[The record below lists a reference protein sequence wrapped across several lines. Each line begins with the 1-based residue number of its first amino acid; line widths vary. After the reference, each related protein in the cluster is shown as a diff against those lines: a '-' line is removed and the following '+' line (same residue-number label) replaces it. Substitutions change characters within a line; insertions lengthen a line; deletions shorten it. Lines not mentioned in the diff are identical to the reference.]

1 MDMRTATA
9 KVGVSLMVAAASIA
23 LTPGVASAQPEAH
36 KVQYT
41 VSVAGPYQF
50 DVTYLVNQP
59 ADKAAYNADAY
70 SFIKRDTVT
79 IAPGQPW
86 TFETT
91 LADPQWAY
99 VWASSTTK
107 GGQAAPNAHCEVSV
121 DGQIVIQ
128 GDHPYSPL
136 CQGAQW

>member
-1 MDMRTATA
+1 MRKATA
-9 KVGVSLMVAAASIA
+9 KVGASLMVAAAAFA
-23 LTPGVASAQPEAH
+23 LSPGAASAQPAGH
-36 KVQYT
+36 QVRYT
-41 VSVAGPYQF
+41 VSTAGPYQF

-70 SFIKRDTVT
+70 AYLKRETVT

-91 LADPQWAY
+91 LTDPQWAY

-107 GGQAAPNAHCEVSV
+107 GGQAAPNGHCEVAV
-121 DGQIVIQ
+121 DGQVVIQ

-136 CQGAQW
+136 CQGTQW

>member
-1 MDMRTATA
+1 MRKATA
-9 KVGVSLMVAAASIA
+9 KVGASLMVAAAA
-23 LTPGVASAQPEAH
+23 FAFTPGAASAQPAGH
-36 KVQYT
+36 QVRYT
-41 VSVAGPYQF
+41 VSTAGPYQF

-70 SFIKRDTVT
+70 AYLKRESVT
-79 IAPGQPW
+79 IAPGQPF

-91 LADPQWAY
+91 LTDPQWAY

-107 GGQAAPNAHCEVSV
+107 GGQAAPNAHCEVAV